1 MHHSLLELIACP
13 LCRGTLTLQTAVENA
28 TEIQHGLLYCEQ
40 CGAHFAI
47 EDGMPHLYGDDES
60 WAPKAIEA
68 QGWVTLHKELGI
80 YEQGADAI
88 DLKIPYHEEGPWP
101 GVARGFDL
109 ALEQL
114 SLTGDEVILDLGAGR
129 GWAAKQFALRGC
141 RVVAL
146 DIVPDCNVGLGRAA
160 ALMAD
165 AGVHFERVIGDGE
178 RLPFHPGS
186 FDIVFCHAAL
196 HHAVDLGAMLSSAAC
211 VLKTGGRLCAVE
223 PTRSVTTDE
232 EALLARSASKELELG
247 IHETRPTVAQY
258 LEILSSNGLQPEELK
273 LVYASEMDQGELLEW
288 ARDCG
293 ARLAPPR
300 WNQPG
305 RSFWRTYNYLKLRL
319 RLLVLAQNKR
329 PPLNPPA
336 TLNARAQLA
345 YQIALCQGEEVVL
358 LARKESRLTNP
369 SIQKPTKIS

>member
-1 MHHSLLELIACP
+1 
-13 LCRGTLTLQTAVENA
+13 
-28 TEIQHGLLYCEQ
+28 
-40 CGAHFAI
+40 
-47 EDGMPHLYGDDES
+47 
-60 WAPKAIEA
+60 
-68 QGWVTLHKELGI
+68 
-80 YEQGADAI
+80 
-88 DLKIPYHEEGPWP
+88 
-101 GVARGFDL
+101 
-109 ALEQL
+109 
-114 SLTGDEVILDLGAGR
+114 
-129 GWAAKQFALRGC
+129 
-141 RVVAL
+141 
-146 DIVPDCNVGLGRAA
+146 
-160 ALMAD
+160 
-165 AGVHFERVIGDGE
+165 
-178 RLPFHPGS
+178 
-186 FDIVFCHAAL
+186 
-196 HHAVDLGAMLSSAAC
+196 
-211 VLKTGGRLCAVE
+211 
-223 PTRSVTTDE
+223 VTTDE